1 MEKTDLTMYPAKNQ
15 IQLIKSNPKIQR
27 AMVEARTWEELR
39 STITSMVDTTDDAL
53 KFFEKKYKNN

>member
-39 STITSMVDTTDDAL
+39 SIITSMVDATEEAL
-53 KFFEKKYKNN
+53 KFFETKYKNN

>member
-1 MEKTDLTMYPAKNQ
+1 MYPIKNQ

-27 AMVEARTWEELR
+27 AMVESKTWEQLH
-39 STITSMVDTTDDAL
+39 STITLMVDATEDAL

>member
-1 MEKTDLTMYPAKNQ
+1 MKKIDLTMYPTKNQ

-27 AMVEARTWEELR
+27 AMVESKTWEQLH
-39 STITSMVDTTDDAL
+39 STITLMVDATEDAL

>member
-1 MEKTDLTMYPAKNQ
+1 MGKTDLTLYPTKNQ

-39 STITSMVDTTDDAL
+39 STITSMVDATDDAL